1 MAIHHSATGGIGM
14 QAEQRSGGVIN
25 GSADFTNQSLAIFS
39 SEVERRANGRQYG
52 AGADWFRHMRI
63 LLTTLSLWLK
73 SSNPSTLLPVK
84 S

>member
-14 QAEQRSGGVIN
+14 QAEQRGGGVIN
-25 GSADFTNQSLAIFS
+25 GSAYFSDESLTIFCG
-39 SEVERRANGRQYG
+39 EVKRRANSRQYG

-73 SSNPSTLLPVK
+73 SSNLSTQ
-84 S
+84 

>member
-1 MAIHHSATGGIGM
+1 MAIHHSAAGGIGM
-14 QAEQRSGGVIN
+14 ETEQRSGGVIN
-25 GSADFTNQSLAIFS
+25 WRADFTNQSLAIFS
-39 SEVERRANGRQYG
+39 GEVKRRANSGQYS

-73 SSNPSTLLPVK
+73 SLNPSTLLQVR